1 MQAEE
6 LEILLRPEVQQA
18 IEQNIERDPIEV
30 ALDKGVPHAREV
42 ATQIKY
48 LQRARTK
55 LPSLY
60 AARGIIPQ
68 RAFEQ
73 ASSEQTAAAKRIQG
87 ERLLELT
94 CGLGIDTA
102 ALARRFKHVVTLER
116 DALLAEITR
125 ENLRRQGIDNVEVI
139 TASAEEYV
147 AQCTEHFDWIYA
159 DPDRRNEQ
167 GRRVVKLEECSP
179 NMLSLMPTLQRL
191 ADKIAI
197 KNSPLFDVAE
207 AFRLFEGCSVEVI
220 SLMGECKEVM
230 IYIGGPEQM
239 IAAEAVGRSRVEY
252 ALCEVDNSPCEK
264 PFADDYTFLIIPDVA
279 LQKARL
285 VCHSLRGVADVWS
298 ENSFGFARTQPK
310 AAMGRVENIARIE
323 SFDLKRL
330 KKELKGRGVDII
342 LRDFAMGVEEVR
354 RRTGMRSGSEVR
366 LALTKVNGK
375 LYTIY
380 LE

>member
-18 IEQNIERDPIEV
+18 IEQNIERNPIEV

-42 ATQIKY
+42 ATQVKY

-73 ASSEQTAAAKRIQG
+73 ASSEQTATAKRIEG

-102 ALARRFKHVVTLER
+102 ALARRFKQVVTLER
-116 DALLAEITR
+116 DEVLAAITR
-125 ENLRRQGIDNVEVI
+125 ENLRRQGIENVEVI
-139 TASAEEYV
+139 TTSAEEYV
-147 AQCTEHFDWIYA
+147 AHCTHHFDYIYA

-179 NMLSLMPTLQRL
+179 NMLALMPTLQHL
-191 ADKIAI
+191 ADRIAI

-207 AFRLFEGCSVEVI
+207 AFRLFEGCSVEVV
-220 SLMGECKEVM
+220 SLGGECKEVM
-230 IYIGGPEQM
+230 IYIGGSEQT
-239 IAAEAVGRSRVEY
+239 IAAEAVGRERVEY
-252 ALCEVDNSPCEK
+252 ALHEVDNTPCQE
-264 PFADDYTFLIIPDVA
+264 PFTADYTHLIIPDVA

-298 ENSFGFARTQPK
+298 ENSFGFARQEPENIL
-310 AAMGRVENIARIE
+310 GRVEPIERIE
-323 SFDLKRL
+323 IFDIKQL
-330 KKELKGRGVDII
+330 KKSLKGRGVDII
-342 LRDFAMGVEEVR
+342 LRDFPMGVDEVR
-354 RRTGMRSGSEVR
+354 RRTGMRSGNEVR
-366 LALTKVNGK
+366 VALTKINGK
-375 LYTIY
+375 LYCVY
-380 LE
+380 LK